1 MKSQGSEQDL
11 IPSVTIDVSEA
22 GVRAR
27 PADHICRIGRDLI
40 INLERLSCFCLVD
53 LEPLED
59 DLLLVA
65 GAVVFADRV
74 VARRSSIAWRRN
86 LHVSIPVHDPDQW
99 KERTLYRH
107 LISTLDYVTG
117 DNWEFSFKQRCDTT
131 KVKPQAR
138 LAIPNEPSLVMP
150 FSDGLD
156 SFAVARLI
164 NAEHPN
170 TPLILVTTGNQKNRA
185 LDLSNSELGRMIY
198 RVAIPFTL
206 SSRHRNVRFREA
218 SYRSRAFVFGIVA
231 GIAAHQLGANHIY
244 VAESGQG
251 SLGPWLTPV
260 GNEAPDVRMHPSFTT
275 RLSSFIN
282 CVFGSSISHMHPRL
296 WHTKAETLKEL
307 KRLGLADQW
316 WLTSSC
322 ARDQRYVFLDN
333 KRIQCGVCAGCL
345 LRRQSL
351 LAAGLSSDSDRYL
364 WSDLCASKLSNAVTS
379 RNTTQNDENQALC
392 AALEMQQ
399 FGEIACDSNKIAIA
413 AEELSPFVNQRP
425 DAVVPQLQRLIAT
438 HADEW
443 QSFRAIAGPQSFI
456 NQWLDILK

>member
-1 MKSQGSEQDL
+1 MKRQRSGQDL
-11 IPSVTIDVSEA
+11 IPSATIDICEA
-22 GVRAR
+22 GVRAHN
-27 PADHICRIGRDLI
+27 ADHICRIGRDLM
-40 INLERLSCFCLVD
+40 INIERLSRYCLVD
-53 LEPLED
+53 LQPLED

-65 GAVVFADRV
+65 GAVAFADRV
-74 VARRSSIAWRRN
+74 VARRSSIAWSRN
-86 LHVSIPVHDPDQW
+86 LHVAIPVHEPDRW
-99 KERTLYRH
+99 KERSLYRN

-117 DNWEFSFKQRCDTT
+117 DNWEFSFKRRQHRTEI
-131 KVKPQAR
+131 KPQAR
-138 LAIPNEPSLVMP
+138 LAMPNEASLVMP

-170 TPLILVTTGNQKNRA
+170 TPLILVTTGNHKNRA
-185 LDLSNSELGRMIY
+185 LDLSNSELNRLLY

-206 SSRHRNVRFREA
+206 SCRHRNVRFRES

-231 GIAAHQLGANHIY
+231 GIAAHQLGANQIH

-260 GNEAPDVRMHPSFTT
+260 GNEAPDVRMHPSFTS
-275 RLSSFIN
+275 RLSSFLNHI
-282 CVFGSSISHMHPRL
+282 FGTSLSHVHPRL
-296 WHTKAETLKEL
+296 WQTKGETLREL

-322 ARDQRYVFLDN
+322 ARDQRYVSLDN
-333 KRIQCGVCAGCL
+333 RKIQCGVCAGCL

-351 LAAGLSSDSDRYL
+351 LAAELRNDSDRYL
-364 WSDLCASKLSNAVTS
+364 WSDLHASQLREAVTS
-379 RNTTQNDENQALC
+379 RDTTQNDEHQALC

-399 FGEIACDSNKIAIA
+399 FGQIASDSSKISIA
-413 AEELSPFVNQRP
+413 AEELSPFLNQ
-425 DAVVPQLQRLIAT
+425 DANAVAGQLKRLIAA
-438 HADEW
+438 HAAEW
-443 QSFRAIAGPQSFI
+443 QMFRSSIGPQSFI

>member
-1 MKSQGSEQDL
+1 MKRQVSGQDL
-11 IPSVTIDVSEA
+11 IPSVTIDVCEA

-27 PADHICRIGRDLI
+27 SADHICRIGRDLI
-40 INLERLSCFCLVD
+40 INLERLSRYCLVD
-53 LEPLED
+53 LQPLED

-65 GAVVFADRV
+65 GAVAFADRV

-86 LHVSIPVHDPDQW
+86 LHVAIPVNEPDRW
-99 KERTLYRH
+99 KERTLYRN

-117 DNWEFSFKQRCDTT
+117 DNWEFSFKHRETGT
-131 KVKPQAR
+131 KVKPQAS
-138 LAIPNEPSLVMP
+138 LAMPNEASLVMP

-170 TPLILVTTGNQKNRA
+170 TPLILVTTGNHKNRA
-185 LDLSNSELGRMIY
+185 LDLSNCEFSRLLY

-206 SSRHRNVRFREA
+206 SSRHRNVRFREP

-231 GIAAHQLGANHIY
+231 GIAAHQLGANQIY

-260 GNEAPDVRMHPSFTT
+260 GNEAPDVRMHPSFTS
-275 RLSSFIN
+275 RLSSFLN
-282 CVFGSSISHMHPRL
+282 HVFGSSLCHVHPRL
-296 WHTKAETLKEL
+296 WQTKGETLREL
-307 KRLGLADQW
+307 KQLGLTDQW

-333 KRIQCGVCAGCL
+333 QKIQCGVCAGCL
-345 LRRQSL
+345 LRRQSV
-351 LAAGLSSDSDRYL
+351 LAAELSSDSDRYL
-364 WSDLCASKLSNAVTS
+364 WSDLRTSKLREALTS
-379 RNTTQNDENQALC
+379 RETTQNDEHQALC

-399 FGEIACDSNKIAIA
+399 FGQIACDSEKIYIA
-413 AEELSPFVNQRP
+413 AQELSPFVNQ
-425 DAVVPQLQRLIAT
+425 DTNAVVGQLQRLITA
-438 HADEW
+438 HAAEW
-443 QSFRAIAGPQSFI
+443 GMFRSSIGHQSFI
-456 NQWLDILK
+456 NQWLDILT